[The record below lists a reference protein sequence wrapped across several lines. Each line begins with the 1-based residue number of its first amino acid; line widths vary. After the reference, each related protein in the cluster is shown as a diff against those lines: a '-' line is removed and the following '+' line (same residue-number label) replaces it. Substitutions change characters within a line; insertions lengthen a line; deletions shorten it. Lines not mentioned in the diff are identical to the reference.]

1 MDISGLIGQY
11 AHGNE
16 PGHHIP
22 YLYACAGQPS
32 KTAGK
37 VRHILTTMYN
47 DTPSGLCGNEDCGQM
62 SAWYVFSALGFYP
75 VSPAGGRYTLG
86 SPLVNS
92 ATIRLADNKS
102 FQIHAKN
109 NSPQNIYIAS
119 AELNGKPLKD
129 NVLTHDQIISGG
141 KLVLTMS
148 EAPTDAIGVQAA
160 SRTPA
165 AH

>member
-22 YLYACAGQPS
+22 YLFACAGRPS
-32 KTAGK
+32 KTAEK
-37 VRHILTTMYN
+37 VRHILTTMYQ

-86 SPLVNS
+86 SPLVKS
-92 ATIRLADNKS
+92 ATIRLDGSKT
-102 FQIHAKN
+102 FQILARN
-109 NSPQNIYIAS
+109 NTPKNIYIAS
-119 AELNGKPLKD
+119 AELNGKPLTG
-129 NVLTHDQIISGG
+129 NSITHDQIVAGG

-148 EAPTDAIGVQAA
+148 ATPTDAIGVQAA
-160 SRTPA
+160 SRTPVT
-165 AH
+165 H